1 MPILMGASARAEMM
15 KGAANW
21 ARPATAPALTKVRR
35 SRAREPRRLS
45 ICPSLRVASQWAIL
59 IDDLGLAAQGPTRGW
74 GEQAQPAT
82 HRSRQ
87 PGRSGSLRS
96 SRLIRCPRHQGSS
109 ATTKTMGIVTVAAL
123 VANVD
128 TGANAAITVRC
139 TVPRRLPRDGEG
151 LGRHHVMSQL
161 VHYEA
166 RA

>member
-74 GEQAQPAT
+74 GEPAQPDK
-82 HRSRQ
+82 RQ
-87 PGRSGSLRS
+87 QRIAVANPVVQDLCEVRAWFDAHDIKGPRQRRRPWES
-96 SRLIRCPRHQGSS
+96 SRLPPLSQTSIQGKS
-109 ATTKTMGIVTVAAL
+109 A
-123 VANVD
+123 
-128 TGANAAITVRC
+128 
-139 TVPRRLPRDGEG
+139 
-151 LGRHHVMSQL
+151 
-161 VHYEA
+161 
-166 RA
+166 